1 MITKRTINEA
11 RAQLDAA
18 QRGTRQRQLRYADI
32 DEAVTAYREF
42 RAGIKRRDLPLDA
55 DTVKVERYGGG
66 VSRSY
71 AYPASSTYVTSQRTA
86 SRRVEPPPVTKMPSL
101 FPSAPRTTSHT
112 RRCHRSPQGDGDGL
126 RTTAGPVRPVTTEH
140 LSQLRN
146 ATHQAKENASWQI
159 ESALVS

>member
-66 VSRSY
+66 VSRAY
-71 AYPASSTYVTSQRTA
+71 AYPASSTYVTVSADGIQARRATA
-86 SRRVEPPPVTKMPSL
+86 RNQDAFFVSVRATDDQPYTTLPSI
-101 FPSAPRTTSHT
+101 
-112 RRCHRSPQGDGDGL
+112 
-126 RTTAGPVRPVTTEH
+126 TAGGRRWFAYYRWAGETRYH
-140 LSQLRN
+140 
-146 ATHQAKENASWQI
+146 
-159 ESALVS
+159 